1 MKRLTLELGGKSAN
15 IVFADADM
23 EKAVRTAITG
33 VFAHSGQM
41 CTAGSRLFLA
51 EPVAGEFMER
61 LVDATRGLKVGAGF
75 EPGVDIGPVISQ
87 EQLDRITGY
96 IETGRAEGASIEVG
110 GNIVD
115 RPGYFVEPTI
125 FTGVGNDMRIAREEI
140 FGPVLAVMSY
150 ADEDEVIAQ
159 ANASSY
165 GLAAAI
171 WTQDLGRAHRVAA
184 GLKAGVVWVNGYN
197 VFDASAPFGGVKES
211 GMGRELG
218 DAGLEAYTELK
229 TVHMVIG

>member
-1 MKRLTLELGGKSAN
+1 ERAGRPARPGVSAPWGKL
-15 IVFADADM
+15 
-23 EKAVRTAITG
+23 
-33 VFAHSGQM
+33 
-41 CTAGSRLFLA
+41 CPAGSRLFLA
-51 EPVAGEFMER
+51 EPVADEFMER
-61 LVDATRGLKVGAGF
+61 LVDATRGLRVGSGF

-96 IETGRAEGASIEVG
+96 IETGRAEGASVEVG
-110 GNIVD
+110 GNVVD

-125 FTGVGNDMRIAREEI
+125 FTGVGNHMRMGREEI
-140 FGPVLAVMSY
+140 FGPVLAGLPY

-171 WTQDLGRAHRVAA
+171 WTHDLGRAHRVAA

-197 VFDASAPFGGVKES
+197 VFDAAAPFGGVKES
-211 GMGRELG
+211 G
-218 DAGLEAYTELK
+218 
-229 TVHMVIG
+229 